1 MKSIRI
7 FVLLFVL
14 GTLSFSCER
23 CYECRLPGAPSAAEF
38 CSMPPGEAKIMMKDY
53 ESQGYICEKQ

>member
-1 MKSIRI
+1 MKMIRNI
-7 FVLLFVL
+7 ALLFVV

-23 CYECRLPGAPSAAEF
+23 CYECKFPGEPSAAEF
-38 CSMPPGEAKIMMKDY
+38 CSMPPGEAKVMMKDY